1 MSQGTVVI
9 ADDDADIRDLVAFKL
24 DAAGFTV
31 VPASDGDEALRLITE
46 HRPALAV
53 LDVMMPGQ
61 SGLDVL
67 RSIRADEALSGTRV
81 ILLTARSRDVDVDAG
96 FSTGATTTSPSLQP
110 PGARPPRHHPA
121 GTRLTTWAR
130 SSSNPGSCA

>member
-96 FSTGATTTSPSLQP
+96 FSTGADDYLTKPFSPRELVHRVTTLL
-110 PGARPPRHHPA
+110 GR
-121 GTRLTTWAR
+121 G
-130 SSSNPGSCA
+130 